1 MKYQFGSWTV
11 SDILDVLA
19 LTPEFANVIFADSI
33 GNRLAGRNHLILVAR
48 FESKPVGFKVGYELS
63 DGQFYSWLG
72 GVIPEHRQMK
82 VASQL
87 RQLQESWAVENG
99 FNSINVKSM
108 NQFPAM
114 LQMLIGSGYQICG
127 YENNGS
133 ITDSKIEF
141 IKFLQPQSNK

>member
-1 MKYQFGSWTV
+1 MKYQFGSGTV
-11 SDILDVLA
+11 SDVLDVLA
-19 LTPEFANVIFADSI
+19 LTPEFANVIFSDSI

-48 FESKPVGFKVGYELS
+48 FESKPVGFKVGYELA

-99 FNSINVKSM
+99 FNSIKVKSM

-141 IKFLQPQSNK
+141 IKFLQPQ

>member
-1 MKYQFGSWTV
+1 MKYQFGSGTV

-141 IKFLQPQSNK
+141 IKFLQPQ

>member
-1 MKYQFGSWTV
+1 MKYQFGSGTV
-11 SDILDVLA
+11 SDVLDVLA
-19 LTPEFANVIFADSI
+19 LTPEFENVICADSI
-33 GNRLAGRNHLILVAR
+33 GNRLAGRNYLILVAR
-48 FESKPVGFKVGYELS
+48 YEAKPVGFKVGYKLP

-87 RQLQESWAVENG
+87 RLLQESWAVENG
-99 FNSINVKSM
+99 FNSIKVKSM

-114 LQMLIGSGYQICG
+114 LQMLIASGYQICG

-133 ITDSKIEF
+133 IAKSKIEF
-141 IKFLQPQSNK
+141 IKFLQPQ